1 MSSFWKVV
9 HQRVIKE
16 TVDSLKLTREQVA
29 LRVLGCAIFI
39 VAGWFFFGRTANDL
53 WEGLRNTLIWSL
65 GIPIVILPFFY
76 AYKYLTLPTKMWNE
90 SEEKI
95 KALSEG
101 RPNLKLAYGN
111 GTTSDRGNH
120 KMTYVNAISEGAGDV
135 MGAQVVIDQ
144 SMFRARGSDKWV
156 PTRIST
162 RHIMSWTN
170 VPDDPNRRREKYGPR
185 QISQGHNTVD
195 FITCPAI
202 NDRGDIWVDD
212 KGRKAFV
219 FRIDPDHFRAVFP
232 VFIELG
238 TYRFVMQLSDPNVL
252 DSPRLTLLVEW
263 DGQTATI
270 QSEDG
275 QVLEI
280 I

>member
-16 TVDSLKLTREQVA
+16 TVDSLKLTREQIVI
-29 LRVLGCAIFI
+29 RILGYAIF
-39 VAGWFFFGRTANDL
+39 VLVCWLFLGWTQKDL
-53 WEGLRNTLIWSL
+53 WEALRNPILWAF
-65 GIPIVILPFFY
+65 GIPIVSLPFVY
-76 AYKYLTLPTKMWNE
+76 VWKYLTLPTKVWNE

-95 KALSEG
+95 RKLSEG
-101 RPNLKLAYGN
+101 RPSLKLAYGN
-111 GTTSDRGNH
+111 DKTSDRGNH

-135 MGAQVVIDQ
+135 MGARVLLDEV
-144 SMFRARGSDKWV
+144 MFKARGSDKWV
-156 PTRIST
+156 PTRINT

-170 VPDDPNRRREKYGPR
+170 VPDDPNRRGEKYGPR
-185 QISQGHNTVD
+185 QISHGDNTVD
-195 FITCPAI
+195 FITCPAM
-202 NDRGDIWVDD
+202 DD

-238 TYRFVMQLSDPNVL
+238 TYRFVMQLSAPNVL
-252 DSPRLTLLVEW
+252 DPPRLTLLVEW

-275 QVLEI
+275 QVLETI
-280 I
+280 

>member
-1 MSSFWKVV
+1 MPSFWKVV
-9 HQRVIKE
+9 HQRAIKE
-16 TVDSLKLTREQVA
+16 TVDTLKLTREQLA
-29 LRVLGCAIFI
+29 LKVFGYAIFI
-39 VAGWFFFGRTANDL
+39 VAGWVFFGRTANDL

-65 GIPIVILPFFY
+65 GIPMVILPFFY

-101 RPNLKLAYGN
+101 RPSLKLAYGN
-111 GTTSDRGNH
+111 GKTSDRGNH

-144 SMFRARGSDKWV
+144 SMFRARGSDRWV
-156 PTRIST
+156 PTTINT
-162 RHIMSWTN
+162 RHIMSWAN
-170 VPDDPNRRREKYGPR
+170 VPDGRPEKYAPR
-185 QISQGHNTVD
+185 QISKGDNTVD
-195 FITCPAI
+195 FVTCPVI
-202 NDRGDIWVDD
+202 NGKGSIAVDD

-232 VFIELG
+232 AFFEFG
-238 TYRFVMQLSDPNVL
+238 TYRFVMQLSAPNVL
-252 DSPRLTLLVEW
+252 DPPRLTLLVEW

-270 QSEDG
+270 
-275 QVLEI
+275 
-280 I
+280 

>member
-1 MSSFWKVV
+1 MPSFWKVV
-9 HQRVIKE
+9 HQRAIKE
-16 TVDSLKLTREQVA
+16 TVDTLKLTREQVA
-29 LRVLGCAIFI
+29 LKVFGCAIFI
-39 VAGWFFFGRTANDL
+39 FAGWVFFGRTANDL

-65 GIPIVILPFFY
+65 GIPIVILPVFY

-95 KALSEG
+95 RKVSEG
-101 RPNLKLAYGN
+101 RPSLKLAYGN
-111 GTTSDRGNH
+111 GKTSDRGNH

-135 MGAQVVIDQ
+135 MAARVLLDEV
-144 SMFRARGSDKWV
+144 MFKAPGSDKWV
-156 PTRIST
+156 PTQINT

-170 VPDDPNRRREKYGPR
+170 VPDDPNRRGEKYGPR
-185 QISQGHNTVD
+185 QISQGDNTVD
-195 FITCPAI
+195 FITCPAM
-202 NDRGDIWVDD
+202 DD

-238 TYRFVMQLSDPNVL
+238 TYRFVMQLSAPNVL
-252 DSPRLTLLVEW
+252 DPPRLTLLVEW

-275 QVLEI
+275 QVLETI
-280 I
+280 